1 MKRLRRY
8 SLGTL
13 VINIIVILWGAYVRA
28 TGSGAGCG
36 NHWPLCNGEV
46 IPQSGLSAT
55 LIEYTHRVSSGL
67 AFLMVVGLY
76 ILVRRAYAVK
86 SPPRQYAAAA
96 LVFMIVEA
104 LIGAVLVIFELV
116 AYNTSVARAAI
127 GAFHLLN
134 TFLLFIAII
143 LSVAIGAVFI
153 PPATVAQI
161 ILGTFS
167 FQTDPG
173 SLSDTMTT
181 IIVQLRLPH
190 TILIA
195 MAGAALAASGA
206 GYQGLFQN
214 PLADPYLIGVA
225 SGAGLGA
232 VVAMSISW
240 PDNLLGFFSIP
251 VAAFFGAA
259 LTVIIVYRLA
269 RFGNVV
275 STTNLI
281 LAGVAVGSFAS
292 ELTSFIML
300 RSEGEVRRAIAW
312 LLGGSTIS
320 GWPPVLASLP
330 YIALSLGILIA
341 SGHAL
346 NVLQFGDEQ
355 AQQLG
360 LPVERVKIVIILA
373 ASLATA
379 TAVAFTGVIGF
390 IGLIVPHLVRILYGP
405 DYRHLVSL
413 SIFGG
418 ATALLIA
425 DLLARTLLA
434 PQEIPIGVITA
445 LAGAPFFL
453 WVLRRSQRGVIQV

>member
-1 MKRLRRY
+1 MQRPYL
-8 SLGTL
+8 LNA
-13 VINIIVILWGAYVRA
+13 IF
-28 TGSGAGCG
+28 
-36 NHWPLCNGEV
+36 
-46 IPQSGLSAT
+46 LSA
-55 LIEYTHRVSSGL
+55 
-67 AFLMVVGLY
+67 
-76 ILVRRAYAVK
+76 
-86 SPPRQYAAAA
+86 A
-96 LVFMIVEA
+96 L
-104 LIGAVLVIFELV
+104 
-116 AYNTSVARAAI
+116 
-127 GAFHLLN
+127 
-134 TFLLFIAII
+134 I

-153 PPATVAQI
+153 PPISVARF
-161 ILGTFS
+161 ILEALSFS
-167 FQTDPG
+167 SDPEIW
-173 SLSDTMTT
+173 SDTMAT
-181 IIVQLRLPH
+181 IVLQLRLPH

-232 VVAMSISW
+232 VLAMSLNW
-240 PDNLLGFFSIP
+240 PSNLLGFFSIP
-251 VAAFFGAA
+251 VAAFVGAS

-269 RFGNVV
+269 RFGNVL

-292 ELTSFIML
+292 ALTSFIML

-320 GWPPVLASLP
+320 GWAPVIASLP
-330 YIALSLGILIA
+330 YIVLSLGILIV
-341 SGHAL
+341 SGYAL

-360 LPVERVKIVIILA
+360 LPVERIKIWIILA

-379 TAVAFTGVIGF
+379 TAVSFTGVIGF
-390 IGLIVPHLVRILYGP
+390 VGLIVPHLVRILWGP
-405 DYRHLVSL
+405 DYRNLIPL
-413 SIFGG
+413 SILAG
-418 ATALLIA
+418 ATTLLIA
-425 DLLARTLLA
+425 DLLARTLIA

-453 WVLRRSQRGVIQV
+453 WILRRSQRGVTQV

>member
-1 MKRLRRY
+1 MLRPY
-8 SLGTL
+8 
-13 VINIIVILWGAYVRA
+13 
-28 TGSGAGCG
+28 
-36 NHWPLCNGEV
+36 
-46 IPQSGLSAT
+46 
-55 LIEYTHRVSSGL
+55 
-67 AFLMVVGLY
+67 
-76 ILVRRAYAVK
+76 
-86 SPPRQYAAAA
+86 
-96 LVFMIVEA
+96 
-104 LIGAVLVIFELV
+104 
-116 AYNTSVARAAI
+116 
-127 GAFHLLN
+127 LLN
-134 TFLLFIAII
+134 IFLLFVALI
-143 LSVAIGAVFI
+143 LSVAVGAVFI
-153 PPATVAQI
+153 PPGTVAQI
-161 ILGTFS
+161 ILDTLS
-167 FQTDPG
+167 FQSDYG
-173 SLSDTMTT
+173 ALSDTMAT
-181 IIVQLRLPH
+181 IVVQLRLPH

-195 MAGAALAASGA
+195 LAGAALAASGA
-206 GYQGLFQN
+206 AYQGLFQN

-232 VVAMSISW
+232 VLAMSINW

-251 VAAFFGAA
+251 VAAFVGAA

-269 RFGNVV
+269 RFGNVL

-292 ELTSFIML
+292 ALTSFIML

-320 GWPPVLASLP
+320 GWAPVIASLP
-330 YIALSLGILIA
+330 YIILSLGILIA

-379 TAVAFTGVIGF
+379 TAVSFTGVIGF
-390 IGLIVPHLVRILYGP
+390 VGLIVPHLARILWGP
-405 DYRHLVSL
+405 DYRHLVPL
-413 SIFGG
+413 SILGG
-418 ATALLIA
+418 ATTLLIA

-453 WVLRRSQRGVIQV
+453 WVLWRSQRGVIQV

>member
-1 MKRLRRY
+1 MLRPY
-8 SLGTL
+8 LL
-13 VINIIVILWGAYVRA
+13 NALLLCVAIIV
-28 TGSGAGCG
+28 
-36 NHWPLCNGEV
+36 
-46 IPQSGLSAT
+46 
-55 LIEYTHRVSSGL
+55 
-67 AFLMVVGLY
+67 
-76 ILVRRAYAVK
+76 
-86 SPPRQYAAAA
+86 
-96 LVFMIVEA
+96 
-104 LIGAVLVIFELV
+104 
-116 AYNTSVARAAI
+116 
-127 GAFHLLN
+127 
-134 TFLLFIAII
+134 
-143 LSVAIGAVFI
+143 SVAIGAVFI
-153 PPATVAQI
+153 PPATVARI
-161 ILGTFS
+161 ILDAIS

-173 SLSDTMTT
+173 FWSDTMAT
-181 IIVQLRLPH
+181 IVVQLRLPH

-195 MAGAALAASGA
+195 LAGAALAASGA
-206 GYQGLFQN
+206 AYQGLFQN

-232 VVAMSISW
+232 VLAMSANW
-240 PDNLLGFFSIP
+240 PDNLFGFFSIP
-251 VAAFFGAA
+251 VAAFVGAS

-269 RFGNVV
+269 RFGNVL

-292 ELTSFIML
+292 ALTSFIML

-320 GWPPVLASLP
+320 GWPPVIASLP
-330 YIALSLGILIA
+330 YIILSFCILIA

-379 TAVAFTGVIGF
+379 TAVSFTGVIGF
-390 IGLIVPHLVRILYGP
+390 IGLIVPHLARILWGP
-405 DYRHLVSL
+405 DYRNLVPL
-413 SIFGG
+413 SILGG

-425 DLLARTLLA
+425 DLLARTLIA
-434 PQEIPIGVITA
+434 PQEIPVGVITA

-453 WVLRRSQRGVIQV
+453 WILRRSQRGVIQM

>member
-1 MKRLRRY
+1 MRRPY
-8 SLGTL
+8 
-13 VINIIVILWGAYVRA
+13 
-28 TGSGAGCG
+28 
-36 NHWPLCNGEV
+36 
-46 IPQSGLSAT
+46 
-55 LIEYTHRVSSGL
+55 
-67 AFLMVVGLY
+67 
-76 ILVRRAYAVK
+76 
-86 SPPRQYAAAA
+86 
-96 LVFMIVEA
+96 
-104 LIGAVLVIFELV
+104 
-116 AYNTSVARAAI
+116 
-127 GAFHLLN
+127 LLN
-134 TFLLFIAII
+134 ALLLCVALI

-153 PPATVAQI
+153 PPATVTRI
-161 ILGTFS
+161 ILDTIS
-167 FQTDPG
+167 FQSDPG
-173 SLSDTMTT
+173 TWSDTMA
-181 IIVQLRLPH
+181 IIVVQLRLPH

-195 MAGAALAASGA
+195 LAGAALAASGA
-206 GYQGLFQN
+206 AYQGLFQN

-232 VVAMSISW
+232 VLAMSVNW

-251 VAAFFGAA
+251 LAAFIGAA

-269 RFGNVV
+269 RFGNVL

-292 ELTSFIML
+292 ALTSFIML

-320 GWPPVLASLP
+320 GWAPVVASLP
-330 YIALSLGILIA
+330 YIILSLGILIA

-379 TAVAFTGVIGF
+379 TAVSFTGVIGF
-390 IGLIVPHLVRILYGP
+390 IGLIVPHLARILWGP
-405 DYRHLVSL
+405 DYRHLVPL
-413 SIFGG
+413 SILGG

-434 PQEIPIGVITA
+434 PQEIPIGIITA

>member
-1 MKRLRRY
+1 MLRPY
-8 SLGTL
+8 
-13 VINIIVILWGAYVRA
+13 
-28 TGSGAGCG
+28 
-36 NHWPLCNGEV
+36 
-46 IPQSGLSAT
+46 
-55 LIEYTHRVSSGL
+55 
-67 AFLMVVGLY
+67 
-76 ILVRRAYAVK
+76 
-86 SPPRQYAAAA
+86 
-96 LVFMIVEA
+96 
-104 LIGAVLVIFELV
+104 
-116 AYNTSVARAAI
+116 
-127 GAFHLLN
+127 LLN
-134 TFLLFIAII
+134 ALLLCVAII

-153 PPATVAQI
+153 PPAAVARI
-161 ILGTFS
+161 ILDAIS
-167 FQTDPG
+167 FQIDPG
-173 SLSDTMTT
+173 FWSDTMAT
-181 IIVQLRLPH
+181 IVVQLRLPH

-195 MAGAALAASGA
+195 LAGAALAASGA
-206 GYQGLFQN
+206 AYQGLFQN

-232 VVAMSISW
+232 VLAMSLNW
-240 PDNLLGFFSIP
+240 PDNLFGFFSIP
-251 VAAFFGAA
+251 VAAFVGAA

-269 RFGNVV
+269 RFGNVL

-292 ELTSFIML
+292 ALTSFIML
-300 RSEGEVRRAIAW
+300 RSEGEIRRAIAW

-320 GWPPVLASLP
+320 GWPPVIASLP
-330 YIALSLGILIA
+330 YIILSLSILIA

-390 IGLIVPHLVRILYGP
+390 IGLIVPHLARILWGP
-405 DYRHLVSL
+405 DYRHLIRL
-413 SIFGG
+413 SILGG

-425 DLLARTLLA
+425 DLLARTLIA
-434 PQEIPIGVITA
+434 PQEIPIGIITA

-453 WVLRRSQRGVIQV
+453 WILRRSQRGVIQV